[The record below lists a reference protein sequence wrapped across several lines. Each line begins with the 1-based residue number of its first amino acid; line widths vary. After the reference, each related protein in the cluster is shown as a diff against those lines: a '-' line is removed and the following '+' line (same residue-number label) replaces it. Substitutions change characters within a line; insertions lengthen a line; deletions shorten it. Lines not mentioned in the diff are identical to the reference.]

1 MRGDSYRKVNNDS
14 LHMIQP
20 VAPPDPLT
28 AFAAAWQKCRESGVL
43 PTLSDIKDQ
52 GAPIDDPGFAM
63 LGRDEARHRGKNKVV
78 FRVLAAGEDHA
89 RLGGPVLA
97 GQLLDEIVHPAHL
110 ESLIGLYNR
119 LCEEKTLHRWRCMNM
134 VRNAPPS
141 SYTRVLAPIA
151 DDVGDGRCLAG
162 VWVWHTPR
170 ASDAL
175 AA

>member
-14 LHMIQP
+14 LQMIQP
-20 VAPPDPLT
+20 VAPPDPLA
-28 AFAAAWQKCRESGVL
+28 AFAAAWQKCRDVGSL
-43 PTLSDIKDQ
+43 PTLSALKDQ
-52 GAPIDDPGFAM
+52 GAPLDDPGFAM
-63 LGRDEARHRGKNKVV
+63 LGRGETQHRGKTKAV
-78 FRVLAAGEDHA
+78 FRVLAAGDDHI
-89 RLGGPVLA
+89 RLGGSVMV
-97 GQLLDEIVHPAHL
+97 GQMLDEIVHPAHL

-119 LCEEKTLHRWRCMNM
+119 LCDEKTLHRWRCMNM
-134 VRNAPPS
+134 VRNAPPT

-170 ASDAL
+170 VTEAV

>member
-1 MRGDSYRKVNNDS
+1 
-14 LHMIQP
+14 MIPP
-20 VAPPDPLT
+20 VAPSEPLV
-28 AFAAAWQKCRESGVL
+28 AFSAAWQECRDTGAL
-43 PTLSDIKDQ
+43 PTLSALKDH

-63 LGRDEARHRGKNKVV
+63 LGRDETQHRGKNKFV
-78 FRVLAAGEDHA
+78 FRVLSVGSDHMQWH
-89 RLGGPVLA
+89 GHIEE

-162 VWVWHTPR
+162 IWVWHQPH
-170 ASDAL
+170 AKDAV